1 MTLAEI
7 EILLRQ
13 LQEQVTANTAAITT
27 LQNNLTQYATTDDLK
42 TLSAQVNILLDNN
55 DTLQEAVAALDTSV
69 KKIDHLETLLDVDV
83 NNITENDILQYSNR
97 GKWQNIQPSMMNGLI
112 SNNPIGASNLNG
124 LSDIM
129 LTNVTDGQFLVYD
142 AQLGYWTNK
151 TVNVSSGVDKDELK
165 KYMTFADA
173 KSLYLPLTG
182 GTLTGP
188 LTVKA
193 LVTAE
198 DNVIVHKALTMYDY

>member
-42 TLSAQVNILLDNN
+42 TLSTQVNILLDNN

-97 GKWQNIQPSMMNGLI
+97 GKWQNIQPLMMNGLI
-112 SNNPIGASNLNG
+112 SNDSMGASNLNG

-151 TVNVSSGVDKDELK
+151 TIDVSGGTDDLGN
-165 KYMTFADA
+165 YMTFADA
-173 KSLYLPLTG
+173 KRLYLPLTG

>member
-42 TLSAQVNILLDNN
+42 TLSTQVNILLDNN

-83 NNITENDILQYSNR
+83 NNITENDVLQYSNR
-97 GKWQNIQPSMMNGLI
+97 GKWQNIQPTMLNGLTS
-112 SNNPIGASNLNG
+112 SNTSGASNLDG
-124 LSDIM
+124 LSDVV
-129 LTNVTDGQFLVYD
+129 LTNLTDGQFLIYD

-151 TVNVSSGVDKDELK
+151 TVNVSSGGTGDLSD
-165 KYMTFADA
+165 YMTFADA
-173 KSLYLPLTG
+173 KRLYLPLTG

-188 LTVKA
+188 LTVKS
-193 LVTAE
+193 LVTVE

>member
-42 TLSAQVNILLDNN
+42 TLSTQVNILLDNN
-55 DTLQEAVAALDTSV
+55 DILQEAVAALDTSV

-97 GKWQNIQPSMMNGLI
+97 GKWQNIQPAMLNGLTN
-112 SNNPIGASNLNG
+112 SNTSGASNLDG
-124 LSDIM
+124 LSDVV
-129 LTNVTDGQFLVYD
+129 LTNLTDGQFLVYD
-142 AQLGYWTNK
+142 VQLGYWTNK
-151 TVNVSSGVDKDELK
+151 TVNVSSGGTGDLSD
-165 KYMTFADA
+165 YMTFADA
-173 KSLYLPLTG
+173 KRLYLPLTG

>member
-42 TLSAQVNILLDNN
+42 TLSTQVNILLDNN

-83 NNITENDILQYSNR
+83 NNITENDVLQYSNR

-112 SNNPIGASNLNG
+112 SNSSTGASNLNG

-151 TVNVSSGVDKDELK
+151 TVNVSSGSTGDLSN
-165 KYMTFADA
+165 YMTFADA
-173 KSLYLPLTG
+173 KRLYLPLTG

-198 DNVIVHKALTMYDY
+198 DNVIVHKGLTMYDY

>member
-13 LQEQVTANTAAITT
+13 LQKQVTANTAAITT

-42 TLSAQVNILLDNN
+42 TLSTQVNILLGNN
-55 DTLQEAVAALDTSV
+55 DILQEAVAALDTSV

-83 NNITENDILQYSNR
+83 NNITENDVLQYSNR
-97 GKWQNIQPSMMNGLI
+97 GKWQNIQPTMLNGLTS
-112 SNNPIGASNLNG
+112 SNTSGASNLDG
-124 LSDIM
+124 LSDVV
-129 LTNVTDGQFLVYD
+129 LTNLTDGQFLVYD

-151 TVNVSSGVDKDELK
+151 TVNVSSGGTGDLSN
-165 KYMTFADA
+165 YMTFADA
-173 KSLYLPLTG
+173 KRLYLPLTG

-198 DNVIVHKALTMYDY
+198 DNVIVHKAVTMYDY

>member
-42 TLSAQVNILLDNN
+42 TLSTQVNILLDNN
-55 DTLQEAVAALDTSV
+55 DILQEAVAALDTSV

-97 GKWQNIQPSMMNGLI
+97 GKWQNIQPAMMNGLI
-112 SNNPIGASNLNG
+112 SNNPVGASNLNG

-142 AQLGYWTNK
+142 DQLGYWTNK
-151 TVNVSSGVDKDELK
+151 TVNVSSGGTGDLSN
-165 KYMTFADA
+165 YMTFADA
-173 KSLYLPLTG
+173 KRLYLPLTG
-182 GTLTGP
+182 GTLTGS

>member
-13 LQEQVTANTAAITT
+13 LQEQVTANAAAITT

-42 TLSAQVNILLDNN
+42 TLSTQVNILLDNN
-55 DTLQEAVAALDTSV
+55 DTLQEAVAALDTGV

-97 GKWQNIQPSMMNGLI
+97 GKWQNIQPAMMNGLI
-112 SNNPIGASNLNG
+112 SNSSTGASSLNG

-151 TVNVSSGVDKDELK
+151 TVNVSSGGTGDLSD
-165 KYMTFADA
+165 YMTFADA
-173 KSLYLPLTG
+173 KRLYLPLTG

>member
-27 LQNNLTQYATTDDLK
+27 LQNNLNQYATTDDLK
-42 TLSAQVNILLDNN
+42 TLSTQVNILLDNN

-112 SNNPIGASNLNG
+112 SNNSIGASNLSG
-124 LSDIM
+124 LSDVV
-129 LTNVTDGQFLVYD
+129 LTNIIDGQFLVYD

-151 TVNVSSGVDKDELK
+151 TVNVSSGGNGDLSN
-165 KYMTFADA
+165 YMTFADA
-173 KSLYLPLTG
+173 KRLYLPLTG

-198 DNVIVHKALTMYDY
+198 DNVLVHKALTMYDY

>member
-42 TLSAQVNILLDNN
+42 TLSTQVNILLDNN

-83 NNITENDILQYSNR
+83 NNITENDVLQYSNR
-97 GKWQNIQPSMMNGLI
+97 GKWQNIQPAMLNGLTS
-112 SNNPIGASNLNG
+112 SNTSGASNLDG
-124 LSDIM
+124 LSDVV
-129 LTNVTDGQFLVYD
+129 LTNLTDGQFLVYD
-142 AQLGYWTNK
+142 TQLGYWTNK
-151 TVNVSSGVDKDELK
+151 TVNVSSGVDKDELN
-165 KYMTFADA
+165 KYITFADA
-173 KSLYLPLTG
+173 KRLYLPLSG
-182 GTLTGP
+182 GTLTGQ
-188 LTVKA
+188 LTV
-193 LVTAE
+193 E

>member
-42 TLSAQVNILLDNN
+42 TLSTQVNILLDNN

-83 NNITENDILQYSNR
+83 NNITENDILQYSNK

-112 SNNPIGASNLNG
+112 SNNPVGASNLNG

-151 TVNVSSGVDKDELK
+151 TVNVSSGSTGDLSN
-165 KYMTFADA
+165 YMTFADA
-173 KSLYLPLTG
+173 KRLYLPLTG

>member
-42 TLSAQVNILLDNN
+42 TLSTQVNILLDNN

-97 GKWQNIQPSMMNGLI
+97 GKWQNIQPLMINGLI
-112 SNNPIGASNLNG
+112 SNSSTGASSLNG

-151 TVNVSSGVDKDELK
+151 TINVSSGVDKDELN

-173 KSLYLPLTG
+173 KRLYLPLSG
-182 GTLTGP
+182 GTLTGQ
-188 LTVKA
+188 LTV
-193 LVTAE
+193 E

>member
-42 TLSAQVNILLDNN
+42 TLSTQVNILLDNN

-83 NNITENDILQYSNR
+83 NNVTENDILQYSNR
-97 GKWQNIQPSMMNGLI
+97 GKWQNIQPTMLNGLTS
-112 SNNPIGASNLNG
+112 SNTSGASNLDG
-124 LSDIM
+124 LSDVV
-129 LTNVTDGQFLVYD
+129 LTNLIDGQFLVYD
-142 AQLGYWTNK
+142 AQLGYWINK
-151 TVNVSSGVDKDELK
+151 TVNVSSGGTGDLSN
-165 KYMTFADA
+165 YMTFADA
-173 KSLYLPLTG
+173 KRLYLPLTG

-198 DNVIVHKALTMYDY
+198 DNVLVHKALTMYDY

>member
-42 TLSAQVNILLDNN
+42 TLSTQVNILLDNN
-55 DTLQEAVAALDTSV
+55 DILQEAVAALDTSV

-97 GKWQNIQPSMMNGLI
+97 GKWQNIQPAMMNGLI
-112 SNNPIGASNLNG
+112 SNSSTGASSLNG

-151 TVNVSSGVDKDELK
+151 TVNVSSGGTGDLSD
-165 KYMTFADA
+165 YMTFADA
-173 KSLYLPLTG
+173 KRLYLPLTG

>member
-42 TLSAQVNILLDNN
+42 TLSTQVNILLDNN

-83 NNITENDILQYSNR
+83 NNITENDVLQYSNR
-97 GKWQNIQPSMMNGLI
+97 GKWQNIQPAMMNGLI
-112 SNNPIGASNLNG
+112 SNSSTGASNLNG

-151 TVNVSSGVDKDELK
+151 TVNVSSGGTGDLSD
-165 KYMTFADA
+165 YMTFADA
-173 KSLYLPLTG
+173 KRLYLPLTG

>member
-42 TLSAQVNILLDNN
+42 TLSTQVNILLDNN
-55 DTLQEAVAALDTSV
+55 DILQEAVAALDTSV

-97 GKWQNIQPSMMNGLI
+97 GKWQNIQPAMMNGLI
-112 SNNPIGASNLNG
+112 SNSSTGASSLNG

-151 TVNVSSGVDKDELK
+151 TIDVSGGTDDLGN
-165 KYMTFADA
+165 YMTFADA
-173 KSLYLPLTG
+173 KRLYLPLTG

>member
-1 MTLAEI
+1 
-7 EILLRQ
+7 
-13 LQEQVTANTAAITT
+13 
-27 LQNNLTQYATTDDLK
+27 
-42 TLSAQVNILLDNN
+42 
-55 DTLQEAVAALDTSV
+55 
-69 KKIDHLETLLDVDV
+69 
-83 NNITENDILQYSNR
+83 
-97 GKWQNIQPSMMNGLI
+97 MNGLI
-112 SNNPIGASNLNG
+112 SNNPVGASNLNG

-151 TVNVSSGVDKDELK
+151 TVNVSSGSTGDLSN
-165 KYMTFADA
+165 YMTFADA
-173 KSLYLPLTG
+173 KRLYLPLTG

>member
-42 TLSAQVNILLDNN
+42 TLSTQVNILLDNN

-97 GKWQNIQPSMMNGLI
+97 GKWQNIQPAMMNGLI
-112 SNNPIGASNLNG
+112 SNSSTGASSLNG

-151 TVNVSSGVDKDELK
+151 TVNVSSGGTGDLSD
-165 KYMTFADA
+165 YMTFADA
-173 KSLYLPLTG
+173 KRLYLPLTG

>member
-42 TLSAQVNILLDNN
+42 TLSTQVNILLDNN
-55 DTLQEAVAALDTSV
+55 DILQEAVAALDTSV
-69 KKIDHLETLLDVDV
+69 KKIDHLETLLDVNV

-97 GKWQNIQPSMMNGLI
+97 GKWQNIQPSMMNGVV
-112 SNNPIGASNLNG
+112 NNNSIGASNLNG

-151 TVNVSSGVDKDELK
+151 TVNVSSGSTGDLGN
-165 KYMTFADA
+165 YMTFADA
-173 KSLYLPLTG
+173 KRLYLPLTG

>member
-27 LQNNLTQYATTDDLK
+27 LQNNLNQYATTDDLK
-42 TLSAQVNILLDNN
+42 TLSTQVNILLDNN
-55 DTLQEAVAALDTSV
+55 DILQEAVAALDTSV

-97 GKWQNIQPSMMNGLI
+97 GKWQNIQPAMLNGLTS
-112 SNNPIGASNLNG
+112 SNTSGASNLDG
-124 LSDIM
+124 LSDVV
-129 LTNVTDGQFLVYD
+129 LTNLADGQFLVYD
-142 AQLGYWTNK
+142 AQLGFWTNK
-151 TVNVSSGVDKDELK
+151 TVNISSGGTGDLSN
-165 KYMTFADA
+165 YMTFADA
-173 KSLYLPLTG
+173 KRLYLPLTG

-198 DNVIVHKALTMYDY
+198 DNVLVHKALTMYDY

>member
-42 TLSAQVNILLDNN
+42 TLSTQVNILLDNN

-83 NNITENDILQYSNR
+83 NNITENDVLQYSNR
-97 GKWQNIQPSMMNGLI
+97 GKWQNIQPSMMSGLV
-112 SNNPIGASNLNG
+112 SNNSTGASDLNG

-142 AQLGYWTNK
+142 AQLGYWINK
-151 TVNVSSGVDKDELK
+151 TVNVSSGGTGDLSG
-165 KYMTFADA
+165 YMTFADA
-173 KSLYLPLTG
+173 KRLYLPLTG

>member
-42 TLSAQVNILLDNN
+42 TLSTQVNILLDNN

-83 NNITENDILQYSNR
+83 NNITENDILQYSNK
-97 GKWQNIQPSMMNGLI
+97 GKWQNIQPSMMNGVVN
-112 SNNPIGASNLNG
+112 NNPMGAFNLNG

-151 TVNVSSGVDKDELK
+151 TINVSSGVDKDELN

-173 KSLYLPLTG
+173 KRLYLPLSG
-182 GTLTGP
+182 GTLTGQ
-188 LTVKA
+188 LTV
-193 LVTAE
+193 E

>member
-42 TLSAQVNILLDNN
+42 TLSTQVNILLDNN
-55 DTLQEAVAALDTSV
+55 DILQEAVAALDTSV
-69 KKIDHLETLLDVDV
+69 KKIDHLETLLDVNV

-112 SNNPIGASNLNG
+112 SNNPIGASNLNS

-151 TVNVSSGVDKDELK
+151 TINVSGGTGDLDN
-165 KYMTFADA
+165 YMTFADA
-173 KSLYLPLTG
+173 KRLYLPLTG

>member
-42 TLSAQVNILLDNN
+42 TLSTQVNILLDNN

-83 NNITENDILQYSNR
+83 NNITENDILQYSNK
-97 GKWQNIQPSMMNGLI
+97 GKWQNIQPSMMNGVVN
-112 SNNPIGASNLNG
+112 NNPMGAFNLNG

-151 TVNVSSGVDKDELK
+151 TVNVSSGGTGDLSD
-165 KYMTFADA
+165 YMTFADA
-173 KSLYLPLTG
+173 KRLYLPLTG

>member
-42 TLSAQVNILLDNN
+42 TLSTQVNILLDNN

-83 NNITENDILQYSNR
+83 NNITENDVLQYSNR

-112 SNNPIGASNLNG
+112 SNSSTGASNLND

-151 TVNVSSGVDKDELK
+151 TIDVSGGADDLGN
-165 KYMTFADA
+165 YMTFADA
-173 KSLYLPLTG
+173 KRLYLPLTG

>member
-42 TLSAQVNILLDNN
+42 TLSTQVNILLDNN

-83 NNITENDILQYSNR
+83 NNITENDVLQYSNR
-97 GKWQNIQPSMMNGLI
+97 GKWQNIQPAMMNGLM
-112 SNNPIGASNLNG
+112 SNSSTGASSLNG

-151 TVNVSSGVDKDELK
+151 TVNVSSGGTGDLSD
-165 KYMTFADA
+165 YMTFADA
-173 KSLYLPLTG
+173 KRLYLPLTG